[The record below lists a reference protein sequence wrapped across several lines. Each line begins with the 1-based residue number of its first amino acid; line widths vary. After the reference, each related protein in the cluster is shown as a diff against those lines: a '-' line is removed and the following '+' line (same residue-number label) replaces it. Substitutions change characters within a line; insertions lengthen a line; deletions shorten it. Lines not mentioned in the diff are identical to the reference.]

1 MKFLGLIRANL
12 FRKKIRFIL
21 TIGSFAVALFLFGI
35 LAVVRVAFSGG
46 VDIAGADR
54 LVIINRTSIIQPLP
68 LAYADKIRR
77 IPGSKNS
84 RTPIGLA
91 ASIRTNGISFPSSQW
106 TWITGAASIRN
117 LIFLKSNGRTM

>member
-21 TIGSFAVALFLFGI
+21 TIGSFAVALFLFGV

-68 LAYADKIRR
+68 LAYAIRSGEFR
-77 IPGSKNS
+77 GSRNLHM
-84 RTPIGLA
+84 PIGLA
-91 ASIRTNGISFPSSQW
+91 AFIRTKGISFPSLQW
-106 TWITGAASIRN
+106 TLITSAASIRN

>member
-21 TIGSFAVALFLFGI
+21 TIGSFAVALFLFGV

-54 LVIINRTSIIQPLP
+54 LV
-68 LAYADKIRR
+68 
-77 IPGSKNS
+77 
-84 RTPIGLA
+84 
-91 ASIRTNGISFPSSQW
+91 
-106 TWITGAASIRN
+106 
-117 LIFLKSNGRTM
+117 